1 MSITMCTTRPNRSA
15 PSSVPSE
22 GTAVPERHT
31 PSAKERA
38 LARPRPWVQKARW
51 AVGTLPR
58 LVQGVL
64 PRTADAVTDGPALS
78 GRAREGWGR
87 VLRVELAKGVDSTCV
102 ARLLSSDIVFL

>member
-1 MSITMCTTRPNRSA
+1 MITKRTMRLNRSA

-58 LVQGVL
+58 LAQGIL
-64 PRTADAVTDGPALS
+64 PHTADAVTDEPTLS
-78 GRAREGWGR
+78 GCARGGGGR